1 MRKPRLIQMPHQV
14 NDGALFSLWR
24 FGPAILEL
32 HLRRLA
38 LGGILDLEE
47 LGWREIEHP
56 GNHAR
61 RENLPLRVVGHH
73 GVVVGLPR
81 KGDLVLRRGEFLLE
95 SHHILVGLEVGISFG
110 NHHKAAESPREAGF
124 RAGERLHRLW
134 IARVCRRLLPRA
146 LCDIP
151 RLGDGFEC
159 LALVFEVPFRGLD
172 EVRDEIVSTL
182 ELYVDLGKRIF
193 VAVTQSHETI
203 VLPDEKQADNS
214 NENNQYDDN
223 GEGGECE
230 RSHTQQRLLRPAG
243 LRNSK
248 AKCFFPRKIPS
259 ALISQSAMPI
269 RAILFDLDDTL
280 IVDEAV
286 SHAAL
291 EATAQHAFTTLGA
304 NREEFLRD
312 AREHARRL
320 HSQAPVYPYCRRIG
334 ISAFECLWGNFLG
347 DTTDLTA
354 LREWAHAYRVQVFDA
369 ALRSQELE
377 GGEAA
382 TELAAVFSTQRRRL
396 QRLMPDAREVITRL
410 SKKYRVGLLTNGAP
424 DLQREKLLASSLEP
438 LLHAV
443 AVSGE
448 HDIGKP
454 LPEIFHRLLAEL
466 GVTAAEAVMVG
477 NSLERDIL
485 GARNAGITSIWLKV
499 PGSEEPADV
508 HPDYTILG
516 LAELPA
522 LIERLD
528 RPAAD

>member
-1 MRKPRLIQMPHQV
+1 M
-14 NDGALFSLWR
+14 
-24 FGPAILEL
+24 LEL

-47 LGWREIEHP
+47 LGRRKVEHS

-73 GVVVGLPR
+73 RIVVGLSR
-81 KGDLVLRRGEFLLE
+81 KGDFVLRRGEFLLE
-95 SHHILVGLEVGISFG
+95 GHHVLVCLEIGIGFG
-110 NHHKAAESPREAGF
+110 NHHQSTESAREARF
-124 RAGERLHRLW
+124 RAREGLHRLG
-134 IARVCRRLLPRA
+134 IAGIRSRLLACA
-146 LCDIP
+146 LCDIS
-151 RLGDGFEC
+151 RLGNGFER
-159 LALVFEVPFRGLD
+159 LALVFEIAFRGLD
-172 EVRDEIVSTL
+172 KIRDEIVSTL
-182 ELYVDLGKRIF
+182 ELHIDLGKRVL
-193 VAVTQSHETI
+193 VAITQGHKTV
-203 VLPDEKQADNS
+203 VLAHEKQADND
-214 NENNQYDDN
+214 NQNDQRDDN
-223 GEGGECE
+223 GKGGKCE
-230 RSHTQQRLLRPAG
+230 RSHTDVRLLRPAD

-248 AKCFFPRKIPS
+248 AKCFFPRKILS
-259 ALISQSAMPI
+259 ALVSQSAMPI

-286 SHAAL
+286 SHAAF
-291 EATAQHAFTTLGA
+291 EATAHHAFTTLGA

-320 HSQAPVYPYCRRIG
+320 HLQSPVYPYCRRIG

-347 DTTDLTA
+347 DTADLTA

-382 TELAAVFSTQRRRL
+382 AELAEVFSTQRRRL

-466 GVTAAEAVMVG
+466 GATPAEAVMVG

-508 HPDYTILG
+508 HPDHTILG

-528 RPAAD
+528 THAAD